1 MTKRWL
7 NLAAAASFIFVT
19 TPLRAAVL
27 ITPREAKLPSDETA
41 TRGVFSGPKIV
52 VIAPVKG
59 TNAVKSPLDLVIEF
73 QPRGGVLVDANSL
86 SVTYKKNPPVDLT
99 ERVKEFLTPSGITM
113 PAAEIP
119 PGHHTIEIEVKDA
132 DGRVGGREFSL
143 DIAP

>member
-1 MTKRWL
+1 MNGRWL
-7 NLAAAASFIFVT
+7 NLASAAALAFIAA
-19 TPLRAAVL
+19 PLQAAVL
-27 ITPREAKLPSDETA
+27 ITPREANLPSDETV

-52 VIAPVKG
+52 VVAPVKG
-59 TNAVKSPLDLVIEF
+59 TSSVKSPVDLVIEF

-113 PAAEIP
+113 PSAEIP